1 MKKTTKFLLG
11 ATIIIIL
18 MIIMYFTYQVLN
30 KNTNQDGNII
40 TNFFPNILDFI
51 QSSDINIPLINN
63 SSDDGDLEESL
74 FYQIPNH
81 ISADFILNTSS
92 STITTSATSSI
103 ERISNFIV
111 SAEKTTGHLYF
122 YDLGE
127 KIMTR
132 LSNTTISNVDSIYN
146 SYDKEKLYIYLSA
159 QSGIG
164 RQDYSYNFN
173 PGAVESRVTNVIK
186 LNPFINIKAGVN
198 NLLYWKNTDTNF
210 IYQGNANLSNTN
222 TILTNSKID
231 WLYNP
236 TNTGLFVNQKPSAFK
251 NTSVYLLKNNALEK
265 IISNK
270 SDLTILPSP
279 DSQYILYTNTNRTYL
294 HDVKTNTSTQLSF
307 FTPIEKCSWVEDSLS
322 FYCSTPTTNSFSITD
337 WYMGISQLTNSQ
349 IVSINVDN
357 PQKFYPTISLPDG
370 IDVEKL
376 TTINEGGYIVFKN
389 KIDKSLWV
397 LKLII

>member
-1 MKKTTKFLLG
+1 MKKTTKILLSVILIIIL
-11 ATIIIIL
+11 TIII
-18 MIIMYFTYQVLN
+18 YFTYLATN
-30 KNTNQDGNII
+30 KDTDKKGNII

-51 QSSDINIPLINN
+51 QNSDIKIPLVTNSNN
-63 SSDDGDLEESL
+63 DEESKEDL

-92 STITTSATSSI
+92 STVATSSI
-103 ERISNFIV
+103 ESTSNFIV

-122 YDLGE
+122 YDLE
-127 KIMTR
+127 DKIMTR
-132 LSNTTISNVDSIYN
+132 LSNTTISDIDSVYS
-146 SYDKEKLYIYLSA
+146 SYDKERLYIYLSTPLA
-159 QSGIG
+159 TN

-173 PGAVESRVTNVIK
+173 PETIESRVTNVIK
-186 LNPFINIKAGVN
+186 LNSFTNIIGAVN

-210 IYQGNANLSNTN
+210 IYKGNANLENAEIVIN
-222 TILTNSKID
+222 NSKID
-231 WLYNP
+231 WLYKTSN
-236 TNTGLFVNQKPSAFK
+236 NELFGNQKPSAFK
-251 NTSVYLLKNNALEK
+251 NTSAYLFKINALEK

-270 SDLTILPSP
+270 NNLTILPSP
-279 DSQYILYTNTNRTYL
+279 DGQYILYTNTNRTYL
-294 HDVKTNTSTQLSF
+294 YDMKTNASTQLSF

-337 WYMGISQLTNSQ
+337 WYMGISQLTDSQ

-357 PQKFYPTISLPDG
+357 PQKFYPTIYLPEG

-376 TTINEGGYIVFKN
+376 KTINEGGYIVFKN